1 MMFGGMLSLFSW
13 TYISQ
18 PAWSCLRLF
27 RQEVELAAD
36 FARPS
41 AGSSS
46 EARIAITARTT
57 RSSINVKARANAE
70 CGVRN
75 VEFRGP
81 VQGAV
86 AADVRRLWLRNPKSK
101 IQNP

>member
-13 TYISQ
+13 AYISQ
-18 PAWSCLRLF
+18 PTWSCLRLF

-57 RSSINVKARANAE
+57 RSSINVKARANAD
-70 CGVRN
+70 CG
-75 VEFRGP
+75 
-81 VQGAV
+81 
-86 AADVRRLWLRNPKSK
+86 LRIAQEEVTTPLSCSALVSNFFSR
-101 IQNP
+101 QVLS